1 MVSPLTCNLFTLSTY
16 YKGMRVSHIHT
27 FLETEHHFVY
37 LSMQEAALTYIIGLT
52 PTNPTPNLLSLIQKA
67 ATTLQLS

>member
-1 MVSPLTCNLFTLSTY
+1 
-16 YKGMRVSHIHT
+16 MRVSHIHM